1 MSPAERSIVERTT
14 FPLGEEFRIGDVLL
28 RCVERPYISCPQDA
42 CRGCYFSENY
52 RTCPP
57 SQCSS
62 FGRTDRKNVWF
73 VEVNDHEDSENCK

>member
-14 FPLGEEFRIGDVLL
+14 YAIGGIFRIGGVYVK
-28 RCVERPYISCPQDA
+28 CIERPRVLCIQEA
-42 CRGCYFSENY
+42 CRGCYFSSEY

-62 FGRTDRKNVWF
+62 FGRTDGKNVWF
-73 VEVNDHEDSENCK
+73 VKVDSDEDIEDCE